1 MGEKIRFGVDVI
13 ATSPRLNR
21 TFELNQAVQ
30 RDSSGDVDMDW
41 YARQLTAL
49 DAPVEAAVRLLPEGK
64 QLTWRQYRAA
74 LKAEGFALTT
84 EQIHDLV
91 GRARQR
97 VSRGHTDL
105 SAEETGVVEQL
116 SSPKQQLLLAGAEI
130 SEERSE
136 ERRVGQEWVRGG
148 RARC

>member
-1 MGEKIRFGVDVI
+1 MGEHIRFGVDVI

-21 TFELNQAVQ
+21 TFELDQAVP

-74 LKAEGFALTT
+74 LTPDGFPLTT
-84 EQIHDLV
+84 EPLPSPAR
-91 GRARQR
+91 RARHR
-97 VSRGHTDL
+97 VTRGP
-105 SAEETGVVEQL
+105 Q
-116 SSPKQQLLLAGAEI
+116 
-130 SEERSE
+130 
-136 ERRVGQEWVRGG
+136 
-148 RARC
+148 

>member
-84 EQIHDLV
+84 EQIPALV
-91 GRARQR
+91 GRSRPR
-97 VSRGHTDL
+97 VSRGHTAL
-105 SAEETGVVEQL
+105 SADETSLVEQS
-116 SSPKQQLLLAGAEI
+116 SSPTQSPLQAMAEPSAEAHSQLVET
-130 SEERSE
+130 
-136 ERRVGQEWVRGG
+136 RR
-148 RARC
+148 AHSA